1 MELIEHEKSFSSFYK
16 FSSNVKQN
24 FYNMNII
31 GLQVLVTAILTL
43 SKIG

>member
-1 MELIEHEKSFSSFYK
+1 MELIQHEESFSSFYK

-24 FYNMNII
+24 FYSMNII
-31 GLQVLVTAILTL
+31 DLQVLVTASLTL